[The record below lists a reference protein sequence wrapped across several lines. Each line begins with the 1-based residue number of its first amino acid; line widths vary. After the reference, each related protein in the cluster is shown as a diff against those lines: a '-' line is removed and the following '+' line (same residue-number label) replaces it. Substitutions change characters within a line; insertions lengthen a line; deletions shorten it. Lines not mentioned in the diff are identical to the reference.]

1 MSGHTRHMSH
11 FTADD
16 VPDQSGRTF
25 LVTGANTGL
34 GFEATAVLAARGAR
48 VLLGCRSQD
57 KAEAAMAKI
66 STETPDADLAFV
78 PLDQNDLASVA
89 TAAEIVGKE
98 ERLDVLVNNA
108 GIMMPPLQFTVDGF
122 ESQFG
127 VNHLGTF
134 ALTAHLLPKLAETAG
149 SRVVVTSS
157 IAHKSGKIFFDD
169 IDASNKYSAQ
179 QRYQQS
185 KLANLLFM
193 FELDRRLRAVDS
205 ETISVGC
212 HPGLASTDLGRHLP
226 KVFTLALPIT
236 GLFFNS
242 AAQGAW
248 PTLMAA
254 TSDDVD
260 GGDYVGPTRRGESAG
275 PAGPAKSTDR
285 ARDPELAARLW
296 DVSVEMTGVDPG
308 I

>member
-1 MSGHTRHMSH
+1 MSG

-16 VPDQSGRTF
+16 VTDQSGRTF

-34 GFEATAVLAARGAR
+34 GFEAAEVLASKGGR

-57 KAEAAMAKI
+57 KAEAAMGRIRADFA
-66 STETPDADLAFV
+66 DADLRFI
-78 PLDQNDLASVA
+78 PLDQGDLASVEK
-89 TAAEIVGKE
+89 AAELVQEE

-108 GIMMPPLQFTVDGF
+108 GIMMPPLQYTTDGF

-134 ALTAHLLPKLAETAG
+134 ALTGHLLAKLAETEG

-157 IAHKSGKIFFDD
+157 IAHKAGKIDFDD
-169 IDASNKYSAQ
+169 LGAEQRYNTQA
-179 QRYQQS
+179 RYQQS

-193 FELDRRLRAVDS
+193 YELDRRLRAAKS
-205 ETISVGC
+205 PTIAVAC
-212 HPGLASTDLGRHLP
+212 HPGIAATELSRHLP
-226 KVFTLALPIT
+226 KLLTLAMPVVKLV
-236 GLFFNS
+236 LNS

-254 TSDDVD
+254 TSGEVA
-260 GGDYVGPTRRGESAG
+260 GGDYTGPSRLGETSG
-275 PAGPAKSTDR
+275 PAEKADSTDR
-285 ARDPELAARLW
+285 ARDPDLAARLW
-296 DVSVEMTGVDPG
+296 DVSVEMTGVDPA